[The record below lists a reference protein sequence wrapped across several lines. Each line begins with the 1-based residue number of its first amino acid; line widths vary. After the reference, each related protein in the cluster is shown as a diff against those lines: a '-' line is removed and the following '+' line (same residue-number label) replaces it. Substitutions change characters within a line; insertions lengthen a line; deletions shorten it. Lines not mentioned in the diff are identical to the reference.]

1 MIAASPDRACA
12 RASACA
18 HMRFIGSQQARVP
31 FLDDRR
37 YLSITQLSNV
47 EVTLDSLPQENIA
60 RSLHEPLAQDYALAV
75 IRIYALAR
83 KRFQHRGSVVLRRD
97 PQQAH
102 KAARVVSSEPNP
114 QRCAVRLT
122 GVILRAD
129 AVPPPP

>member
-47 EVTLDSLPQENIA
+47 EVTPDSLPQENIA
-60 RSLHEPLAQDYALAV
+60 RSLHEPLAQAYALAV

-83 KRFQHRGSVVLRRD
+83 KRFQH
-97 PQQAH
+97 
-102 KAARVVSSEPNP
+102 
-114 QRCAVRLT
+114 
-122 GVILRAD
+122 
-129 AVPPPP
+129 

>member
-1 MIAASPDRACA
+1 MIAASADRACA

-47 EVTLDSLPQENIA
+47 EVTPDSLPQENIA
-60 RSLHEPLAQDYALAV
+60 RSLHEPLAQDYAPAV

-83 KRFQHRGSVVLRRD
+83 KRFQH
-97 PQQAH
+97 
-102 KAARVVSSEPNP
+102 
-114 QRCAVRLT
+114 
-122 GVILRAD
+122 
-129 AVPPPP
+129 